1 VRKRRK
7 SEQTGT
13 FPARGAHWEYTGPPT
28 GALKGSTKEN
38 TMKAVGTKTV
48 GTKTVAAAKTKA
60 TAVLSAAARL
70 TTLLAAAALGIGASA
85 TAASAQSVNIKPTKD
100 GLPGEAILQNVL
112 NWAGQYALI
121 SLALGGVTGVAFW
134 IWGVV
139 GNNGGRQASGQ
150 KVLVVMCGA
159 ALCLGSIGMLINLFF
174 SAGAS
179 GTV

>member
-1 VRKRRK
+1 MNIKPRSR
-7 SEQTGT
+7 T
-13 FPARGAHWEYTGPPT
+13 
-28 GALKGSTKEN
+28 KGSQRP
-38 TMKAVGTKTV
+38 GI
-48 GTKTVAAAKTKA
+48 AAKA
-60 TAVLSAAARL
+60 TARF
-70 TTLLAAAALGIGASA
+70 TTLLTIAAMGLVASA
-85 TAASAQSVNIKPTKD
+85 TAASAQSVEFSPSQE
-100 GLPGEAILQNVL
+100 GLPGQEILQNVL
-112 NWAGQYALI
+112 NWAAQYALI